1 MGEDE
6 SSTVSSQVPPPG
18 SWTSFFM
25 TYRRSGG
32 AQPRHR
38 IRFWRVGHGWS
49 GGTCLCANNNE
60 RHKREGGTDARL
72 GKGLGEC
79 R

>member
-1 MGEDE
+1 LGEDE

-25 TYRRSGG
+25 TYRKSGG
-32 AQPRHR
+32 AQPRHK

-49 GGTCLCANNNE
+49 GGMCLREDCE
-60 RHKREGGTDARL
+60 RHKRERGTHDKHL
-72 GKGLGEC
+72 TGLGEC